1 MLDHRSDT
9 TALVTRPRFRAA
21 DAGLYLHLQEPT
33 SSPAW
38 TDDPRQATAFASMR
52 EAARAALRLPAA
64 VRAFGVPRL
73 SELSAAQAH

>member
-9 TALVTRPRFRAA
+9 AALVTRPRASA
-21 DAGLYLHLQEPT
+21 TDAGLYLHLLEAS